1 MDEKEGGD
9 MSRIAVI
16 TDSLASLPEELI
28 NQYDINVAPQVLVWG
43 DESYLDGVDIT
54 PQEFY
59 TRLKSSKE
67 MPTTSQATLASFKE
81 IFEALVPEGRPIV
94 AIVGSSKLTATMNSA
109 EQAKALFPDATIEVI
124 DSLDV
129 AMSMGFQVLAAARAV
144 EDGKSFDEVV
154 ALARKAKEQTGVMFV
169 VDTLEFLHRGG
180 RIGGAKRLFGTAL
193 SLKPLLEVQEGRVE
207 AVENIRTKKK
217 AINRLLEVVEGRL
230 ANRSNVRIAGLH
242 AAAEQEARALLDEAK
257 NRCSPIE
264 TIWSEVTPVIGTHAG
279 PGTVGLA
286 YCTDL

>member
-1 MDEKEGGD
+1 
-9 MSRIAVI
+9 MSRIAIV
-16 TDSLASLPEELI
+16 TDSLASMPEELI
-28 NQYDINVAPQVLVWG
+28 KQYDIKVAPQVLIWG
-43 DESYLDGVDIT
+43 EESYLDGVDIT

-81 IFEALVPEGRPIV
+81 IYEPLVAEDRPIV
-94 AIVGSSKLTATMNSA
+94 TIVGSTKLTATMNSA

-144 EDGKSFDEVV
+144 EAGKSFDEVV
-154 ALARKAKEQTGVMFV
+154 ALARRAHQHTGVMFV

-193 SLKPLLEVQEGRVE
+193 SLKPLLELQDGRVE
-207 AVENIRTKKK
+207 AAENIRTKTK
-217 AINRLLEVVEGRL
+217 AIKRLLDVIEGRL
-230 ANRSNVRIAGLH
+230 VGQSNVRIAGLH
-242 AAAEQEARALLDEAK
+242 AAAEEEARALLDEAK
-257 NRCSPIE
+257 DRVNPIE
-264 TIWSEVTPVIGTHAG
+264 TIWSEVTPVVGTHAG

>member
-1 MDEKEGGD
+1 MRKGGGD
-9 MSRIAVI
+9 MPRIAVV
-16 TDSLASLPEELI
+16 TDSLASIPEEII
-28 NQYDINVAPQVLVWG
+28 NQYDIKVAPQVLVWG

-81 IFEALVPEGRPIV
+81 IFEPLVAEGRPIV
-94 AIVGSSKLTATMNSA
+94 AIVGSTKLTATMNSA
-109 EQAKALFPDATIEVI
+109 EQAKALFPEATIEVI

-129 AMSMGFQVLAAARAV
+129 AMSMGFQVLAAVRAV
-144 EDGKSFDEVV
+144 EEGKSFDEVV
-154 ALARKAKEQTGVMFV
+154 ALAHRAKEHTGVMFV

-193 SLKPLLEVQEGRVE
+193 SLKPLLELQEGQVE
-207 AVENIRTKKK
+207 AVENIRTKTK
-217 AINRLLEVVEGRL
+217 AINRLLDVVEGRL
-230 ANRSNVRIAGLH
+230 ADKSNIRIAGLH
-242 AAAEQEARALLDEAK
+242 AAAEKEARAVLDEAK
-257 NRCSPIE
+257 NRCNPIE

>member
-1 MDEKEGGD
+1 
-9 MSRIAVI
+9 MSRIAVV
-16 TDSLASLPEELI
+16 TDSLASLPDDII
-28 NQYDINVAPQVLVWG
+28 NHYDIKVAPQVLVWG

-59 TRLKSSKE
+59 ARLKSSKE

-81 IFEALVPEGRPIV
+81 IFEPLVADGRPII

-129 AMSMGFQVLAAARAV
+129 AMSMGFQVLAVARAV
-144 EDGKSFDEVV
+144 EEGKSFDDVI
-154 ALARKAKEQTGVMFV
+154 ALGRKAKEHTGVMFV

-193 SLKPLLEVQEGRVE
+193 SLKPLLEVQEGQVE
-207 AVENIRTKKK
+207 AVENIRTKTK
-217 AINRLLEVVEGRL
+217 AFKRLLEVIEERL
-230 ANRSNVRIAGLH
+230 ADQSNVRIAGLH
-242 AAAEQEARALLDEAK
+242 AAAEQDARAVLDDAK
-257 NRCSPIE
+257 NRCKPVE

>member
-1 MDEKEGGD
+1 
-9 MSRIAVI
+9 MSRIAVV

-28 NQYDINVAPQVLVWG
+28 NQYNIKVAPQVLVWG
-43 DESYLDGVDIT
+43 YESYLDGVDIT

-59 TRLKSSKE
+59 ARLKSSKE

-81 IFEALVPEGRPIV
+81 IFEPLVAEGRPII

-109 EQAKALFPDATIEVI
+109 EQAKALFPGATIEVI

-144 EDGKSFDEVV
+144 EDGKPFVEVV
-154 ALARKAKEQTGVMFV
+154 ELARKAHEYTGVMFV

-180 RIGGAKRLFGTAL
+180 RIGGAKRLLGTAL
-193 SLKPLLEVQEGRVE
+193 SLKPLLELQEGRVE
-207 AVENIRTKKK
+207 AVENIRTKTK
-217 AINRLLEVVEGRL
+217 AFKRLLEVVEGRL
-230 ANRSNVRIAGLH
+230 ADQSNVRIAGLH
-242 AAAEQEARALLDEAK
+242 AAAEQDARAVLDEAK

-264 TIWSEVTPVIGTHAG
+264 TIWSEVTPVIGTHTG

>member
-1 MDEKEGGD
+1 MA
-9 MSRIAVI
+9 RIAVV

-28 NQYDINVAPQVLVWG
+28 NQYDIKVAPQVLVWG

-54 PQEFY
+54 PKEFY
-59 TRLKSSKE
+59 ARLKSSKE

-81 IFEALVPEGRPIV
+81 IFETLVPEGRPII
-94 AIVGSSKLTATMNSA
+94 ALVGSSKLTATMNSA
-109 EQAKALFPDATIEVI
+109 EQAKALFPEATIEVI

-129 AMSMGFQVLAAARAV
+129 AMSMGFQVLAVARAV
-144 EDGKSFDEVV
+144 EAGKSFDEVV
-154 ALARKAKEQTGVMFV
+154 ALARRARKHTGVMFV

-207 AVENIRTKKK
+207 AVENIRTKTK
-217 AINRLLEVVEGRL
+217 AYKRLLDVVEERL
-230 ANRSNVRIAGLH
+230 ADQSNVRIAGLH
-242 AAAEQEARALLDEAK
+242 AAAEEDARAVLDEAK
-257 NRCSPIE
+257 NRCNPIE

-279 PGTVGLA
+279 PGTVALA

>member
-1 MDEKEGGD
+1 
-9 MSRIAVI
+9 MSRIAIV

-28 NQYDINVAPQVLVWG
+28 NQYDIKVAPQVLVWG

-54 PQEFY
+54 PHEFY
-59 TRLKSSKE
+59 VRLQSSKE

-81 IFEALVPEGRPIV
+81 IFETLVPEGRPIV
-94 AIVGSSKLTATMNSA
+94 AIVGSSKLTATINSA
-109 EQAKALFPDATIEVI
+109 EQAKSLFPDATIEVI

-144 EDGKSFDEVV
+144 EAGKSFEEVV
-154 ALARKAKEQTGVMFV
+154 SLARGAHKHTGVMFV

-193 SLKPLLEVQEGRVE
+193 SLKPLLELQEGRVE
-207 AVENIRTKKK
+207 AVENIRTKAK
-217 AINRLLEVVEGRL
+217 AFKRLLEVVEERL
-230 ANRSNVRIAGLH
+230 AGQSNVRIAGLH
-242 AAAEQEARALLDEAK
+242 AAAEQDARAVLDEAK
-257 NRCSPIE
+257 NRCNPME

>member
-1 MDEKEGGD
+1 
-9 MSRIAVI
+9 MSRIAIV

-28 NQYDINVAPQVLVWG
+28 DQYDIKVAPQVLVWG

-59 TRLKSSKE
+59 DRLKSSKE

-81 IFEALVPEGRPIV
+81 IFEALVAEGRPII
-94 AIVGSSKLTATMNSA
+94 AIVGSTKLTATMNSA

-144 EDGKSFDEVV
+144 EAGKSFDEVV
-154 ALARKAKEQTGVMFV
+154 ALAHKAHKHTGVMFV

-193 SLKPLLEVQEGRVE
+193 SLKPLLELQEGQVE
-207 AVENIRTKKK
+207 AVENIRTKSK
-217 AINRLLEVVEGRL
+217 AYKRLLEVVEGRL
-230 ANRSNVRIAGLH
+230 ADQSNVRIAGLH
-242 AAAEQEARALLDEAK
+242 AAAEQDARAVLDVAQD
-257 NRCSPIE
+257 RCNPIE
-264 TIWSEVTPVIGTHAG
+264 TIWSEVTPVIGTHTG

>member
-1 MDEKEGGD
+1 
-9 MSRIAVI
+9 MSRIAVV

-28 NQYDINVAPQVLVWG
+28 DQYDIKVAPQVLVWG

-59 TRLKSSKE
+59 DRLKSSKE

-81 IFEALVPEGRPIV
+81 IFEALVAEGRPII
-94 AIVGSSKLTATMNSA
+94 AIVGSTKLTATMNSA

-144 EDGKSFDEVV
+144 EAGKSFDEVV
-154 ALARKAKEQTGVMFV
+154 ALAHKAHKHTGVMFV

-193 SLKPLLEVQEGRVE
+193 SLKPLLELQEGQVE
-207 AVENIRTKKK
+207 AVENIRTKSK
-217 AINRLLEVVEGRL
+217 AYKRLLDVVEGRL
-230 ANRSNVRIAGLH
+230 ADQSNVRIAGLH
-242 AAAEQEARALLDEAK
+242 AAAEQDARAVLDEAK
-257 NRCSPIE
+257 HRCNPIE
-264 TIWSEVTPVIGTHAG
+264 TIWSEVTPVIGTHTG
-279 PGTVGLA
+279 PGTVGVA
-286 YCTDL
+286 YCTDI